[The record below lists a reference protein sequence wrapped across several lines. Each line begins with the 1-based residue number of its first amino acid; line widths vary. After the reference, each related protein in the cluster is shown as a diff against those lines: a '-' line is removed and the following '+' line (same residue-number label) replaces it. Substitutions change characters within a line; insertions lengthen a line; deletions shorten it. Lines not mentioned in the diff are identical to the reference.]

1 MGSRLGDITGDAADL
16 ELFRESGVVED
27 GTDDRAAL
35 VASGAENSENLGHF
49 ELLNV
54 VLVRIK
60 GYVDWMDGI
69 ESELIMRLL
78 LKTRSCLYRSMTQP

>member
-1 MGSRLGDITGDAADL
+1 MGGGLGDIAGDATDL
-16 ELFRESGVVED
+16 ELLGESGVVEN
-27 GTDDRAAL
+27 GADDRAAL

-49 ELLNV
+49 VLLSV
-54 VLVRIK
+54 ILVRIRW
-60 GYVDWMDGI
+60 YVDWMDGI